1 MSRDQLHAG
10 TTSLNLGWVAENIFT
25 LSLSS
30 LAQKKPTWSTDSV
43 VVKARWLK
51 IRAKL
56 WMRVWIRVRVGF
68 VTKHADQGPTGLGVY

>member
-10 TTSLNLGWVAENIFT
+10 TTSLNLGWVAENT

-56 WMRVWIRVRVGF
+56 WVGVWIRVREGF